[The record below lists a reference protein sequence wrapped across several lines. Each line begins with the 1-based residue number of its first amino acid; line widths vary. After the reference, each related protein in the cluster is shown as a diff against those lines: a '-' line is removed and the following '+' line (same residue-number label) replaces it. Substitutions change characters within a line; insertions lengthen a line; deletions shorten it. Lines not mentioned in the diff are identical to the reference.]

1 MMPLTPITHRTLS
14 YKQWLEL
21 TGEHIEN
28 MVEYIYQYMTSI
40 SLYGY
45 SFFVNKAMLR
55 EELSSCIYKYS
66 SNKSKKQ
73 MKYLN

>member
-1 MMPLTPITHRTLS
+1 
-14 YKQWLEL
+14 
-21 TGEHIEN
+21 
-28 MVEYIYQYMTSI
+28 MTSI